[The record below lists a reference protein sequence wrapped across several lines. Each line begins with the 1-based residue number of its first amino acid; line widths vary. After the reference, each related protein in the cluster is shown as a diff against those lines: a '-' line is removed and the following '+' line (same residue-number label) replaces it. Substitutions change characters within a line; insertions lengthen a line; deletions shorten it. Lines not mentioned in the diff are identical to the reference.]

1 MVRAQTSRFTLEET
15 APIASLIGGWV
26 DPQAQSMCCSP
37 EGNLARIREVNLN
50 LLLQSVG

>member
-26 DPQAQSMCCSP
+26 DPRLSLCAVAQRETSP
-37 EGNLARIREVNLN
+37 VYGK
-50 LLLQSVG
+50 